1 MTEYRIVDTTKVIQ
15 RVADKRMREVLEAGL
30 LNEAGTLKLYCWNG
44 EKALQPLITSP
55 CPNIPGLDKQWD
67 AWLKFYETVE

>member
-30 LNEAGTLKLYCWNG
+30 LNEAGTLKLYC
-44 EKALQPLITSP
+44 
-55 CPNIPGLDKQWD
+55 
-67 AWLKFYETVE
+67 